1 MQNIYKYNNDFD
13 RDVIFEKLAN
23 IEEQIQDVKE
33 EEPSKERNKKVRDL
47 IYAQFMQGLRL
58 STGFNHF

>member
-47 IYAQFMQGLRL
+47 MYAQFMQGLRL